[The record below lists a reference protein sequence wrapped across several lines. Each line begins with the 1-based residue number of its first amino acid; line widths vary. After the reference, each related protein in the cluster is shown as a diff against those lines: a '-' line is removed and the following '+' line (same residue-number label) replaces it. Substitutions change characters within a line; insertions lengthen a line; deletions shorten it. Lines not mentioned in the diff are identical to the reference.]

1 MKILIY
7 FLLVHLA
14 LGQPAPPAEASW
26 GSLFKIPEPEEVEVD
41 NIEVSKAE
49 LETLSEVNWRDAA
62 EMSYE
67 AMGIFGNLATSS
79 VSGVVGLQT
88 VLGEPIMSSQ
98 ARLNSVLDRT
108 QTGLDVA
115 GLTPGV
121 GVFPDFGSLL
131 LALARGNLDDAAF
144 SAGAI
149 VPVYGQFVGITK
161 RGRRIMNTDDKDYI
175 DEIVLPNSG
184 SVWMSRGYMDERD
197 VEKIINIVRKA
208 DNRPIT
214 ILSGADVT
222 RKGLMVSNK
231 EFYNI
236 DRNKFG
242 HLPDVTVVDLN
253 NLSEKNIKDYLED
266 SNITIPAHCNGLMCL
281 KHLYLDS
288 KTKIVPPGN

>member
-88 VLGEPIMSSQ
+88 VLGEPIMSSH

-115 GLTPGV
+115 GLTLGV

-144 SAGAI
+144 SAGAM
-149 VPVYGQFVGITK
+149 VPVIGQVVGSS
-161 RGRRIMNTDDKDYI
+161 RMGRSLMNTDGKDSI
-175 DEIVLPNSG
+175 AELILPNNG
-184 SVWMSRGYMDERD
+184 RVWASRGFMDEKD
-197 VEKIINIVRKA
+197 VENIISLVRK
-208 DNRPIT
+208 DDTRPIT

-222 RKGLMVSNK
+222 RRGRIVPNS
-231 EFYNI
+231 EFYDV
-236 DRNKFG
+236 DRVKFG
-242 HLPDVTVVDLN
+242 HLPDVTVVNISD
-253 NLSEKNIKDYLED
+253 LSEKKIKAYLED
-266 SNITIPAHCNGLMCL
+266 SNITIPAHCNGLGCL
-281 KHLYLDS
+281 KQLYLNS
-288 KTKIVPPGN
+288 KTIVPLGY